1 MRMNRQIKIGATIVT
16 VLIFTALAAPYLAP
30 YHYDKLDLPSA
41 LSSPSRVHLLG
52 QDELGRDILS
62 RLIYG
67 ARVSVSIG
75 ILVVSLSAFV
85 GVFLGLIAGYYGGF
99 LDNLIMRVIDI
110 LMAFPG
116 ILLAITLT
124 AVMGPSYF
132 NVVFALSVLGWVG
145 YARLVRAQVL
155 SEREKEYVESARALG
170 AGSLRITFR
179 HILPNVLA
187 PVLVQATFGLGGAIL
202 SEAGLSFLGLGIQG
216 YPSWGAMLDA
226 GTDYLLEAPH
236 IATFP
241 GVAILTVVMGFNFL
255 GDGLRDYIDPKNKN
269 RHSM

>member
-1 MRMNRQIKIGATIVT
+1 MRMNRQITIGITIVSAL
-16 VLIFTALAAPYLAP
+16 VLMALFAPFLAP
-30 YHYDKLDLPSA
+30 YHYNTLDLPFA
-41 LSSPSRVHLLG
+41 LTPPHAGHLLG

-67 ARVSVSIG
+67 SRVSISIG
-75 ILVVSLSAFV
+75 ILVVSISALAGTIV
-85 GVFLGLIAGYYGGF
+85 GLMAGYFGGWVDT
-99 LDNLIMRVIDI
+99 LVMRVIDI

-116 ILLAITLT
+116 ILLAIALT

-132 NVVFALSVLGWVG
+132 NVVFALSALGWVG
-145 YARLVRAQVL
+145 YARLVRGQVL
-155 SEREKEYVESARALG
+155 SEREKEYVESARAVG
-170 AGSLRITFR
+170 ASSLRIAFR

-202 SEAGLSFLGLGIQG
+202 SEASLSFLGLGIQA

-241 GVAILTVVMGFNFL
+241 GLAILITVVGFNLL
-255 GDGLRDYIDPKNKN
+255 GDGLRDRLDPK
-269 RHSM
+269 RRYSP